1 MIFISGFNIFAAQA
15 IPEIKPPPPIGT
27 SIISVSGS
35 SSKISKAIVPCP
47 SKTSSSL
54 KGWTKT

>member
-15 IPEIKPPPPIGT
+15 IPEINPPPPIGT
-27 SIISVSGS
+27 RIISVSGS

-47 SKTSSSL
+47 CITSSSS
-54 KGWTKT
+54 KGWSYI